1 MGKSVLRNNLSL
13 AALSLLLL
21 TGCGAETVATEPSVG
36 EKAEIKVREQ
46 KETETVNLLIE
57 FNPEFESYEDLE
69 LYDETHVIYPLHP
82 AEQAASLAGI
92 ESLIAELQ
100 QRLDLTVS
108 HDLSRWEI
116 EGEFTTDDADWLAA
130 EVFKAQVGMQVTP
143 ALTVVINGEEY
154 TPESRYTLQPE

>member
-21 TGCGAETVATEPSVG
+21 TGCSAETVATEPSVG
-36 EKAEIKVREQ
+36 ESPTVKVREQ
-46 KETETVNLLIE
+46 RETETVNLLIE

-92 ESLIAELQ
+92 ETLIAELQ
-100 QRLDLTVS
+100 QRVDLTVS

-116 EGEFTTDDADWLAA
+116 EGEFTTDDADWLAS

-154 TPESRYTLQPE
+154 IPETRYTLQPE